1 MNEPVLAAG
10 TSIAHYRILSRLG
23 AGGMGEVYLAEDT
36 RLGRKVALKLL
47 PAKFTQD
54 EDRVRRFEQEAR
66 AASALNHPNIIT
78 IYEIGEERGTH
89 YIAMEFID
97 GQTLRQRMASD
108 QLKLPVA
115 LDVVI
120 QVAAAL
126 AAAHEAGI
134 VHRDLKPENVM
145 LRRDGIVKVLDFGL
159 AKLTEQQGTEVD
171 TDAPT
176 IAKLPTVPGT
186 VMGTPS
192 YMSPEQARAQKV
204 DARTDIFSL
213 GAVLYEMI
221 AGTSP
226 FAGTTIAVVHAAIL
240 EREPAPLTHYVPEVP
255 RELKHLVS
263 KALRKD
269 RDERYQTV
277 KDFLIDLKALKREL
291 EFEARLER
299 SIQPGVRS
307 GVTGSKSSGQTAPET
322 GQAEVAATGPAASA
336 PTISSAK
343 ILLGELKRHKLGV
356 IIALAISVIAGAAGI
371 YLFFFQSHK

>member
-66 AASALNHPNIIT
+66 AASALNHPNII

-97 GQTLRQRMASD
+97 GQTLRQRIASD

-221 AGTSP
+221 AGTGP

-240 EREPAPLTHYVPEVP
+240 AREPAPLTHYVPEVP

-277 KDFLIDLKALKREL
+277 KDFLIDLKDLKREL
-291 EFEARLER
+291 EFEAQLER

-336 PTISSAK
+336 PTISRSEEHTSELQSLRHLVCR
-343 ILLGELKRHKLGV
+343 LLLEQKNK
-356 IIALAISVIAGAAGI
+356 
-371 YLFFFQSHK
+371 